1 MIARGAAEN
10 NLTSPSAS
18 DYTSGLRRGA
28 APGKPGRARPCAEGG
43 AQAMPLLVLILA
55 IAALVV
61 SIATAGA
68 VFMILS
74 GIRRQSKKSYE
85 VASRVMEDWEK
96 FSTREVAER
105 QRLAER
111 CARFE
116 SATSDRVEQFEKV
129 ATGTRERLVK
139 LEQYLKEFFEVEL
152 KSVFDSFDKTVSS
165 ILEEM
170 KSELLRG
177 IERIEDIQAFV
188 DSKSMA
194 QDRILDGE
202 GSVYRMLADTATK
215 APAAGSA
222 PEAAEP
228 LVRYA
233 DDEEKNPE
241 QPEKPPYRLEADEA
255 E

>member
-1 MIARGAAEN
+1 
-10 NLTSPSAS
+10 
-18 DYTSGLRRGA
+18 
-28 APGKPGRARPCAEGG
+28 
-43 AQAMPLLVLILA
+43 MPLYALILA
-55 IAALVV
+55 IAALAI
-61 SIATAGA
+61 SIATAIG
-68 VFMILS
+68 VFMLLS

-96 FSTREVAER
+96 FSTREADER
-105 QRLAER
+105 RRLTER
-111 CARFE
+111 FARFE

-129 ATGTRERLVK
+129 ATSTRERLIK

-177 IERIEDIQAFV
+177 IDRIEDIQAFV

-202 GSVYRMLADTATK
+202 GSVYRLLADTTPKESA
-215 APAAGSA
+215 AAGSA
-222 PEAAEP
+222 PEASGP
-228 LVRYA
+228 LIRYA
-233 DDEEKNPE
+233 DEEKNA
-241 QPEKPPYRLEADEA
+241 QQSEKPPYRLEADEA

>member
-1 MIARGAAEN
+1 
-10 NLTSPSAS
+10 
-18 DYTSGLRRGA
+18 
-28 APGKPGRARPCAEGG
+28 
-43 AQAMPLLVLILA
+43 MPLLVLILA
-55 IAALVV
+55 IAALVI
-61 SIATAGA
+61 SIATAIA
-68 VFMILS
+68 VFAILS
-74 GIRRQSKKSYE
+74 SIRRQSKKSYE

-96 FSTREVAER
+96 FSTREADER

-111 CARFE
+111 FARFE

-129 ATGTRERLVK
+129 ATGTRERLIK
-139 LEQYLKEFFEVEL
+139 LEEYLKEFFEVEL

-202 GSVYRMLADTATK
+202 GSVYRMLNDTATK
-215 APAAGSA
+215 QPDPAGSA
-222 PEAAEP
+222 PEAAAP

-233 DDEEKNPE
+233 EDEEKNAE
-241 QPEKPPYRLEADEA
+241 QAEKPPYRLEADEA

>member
-1 MIARGAAEN
+1 
-10 NLTSPSAS
+10 
-18 DYTSGLRRGA
+18 
-28 APGKPGRARPCAEGG
+28 
-43 AQAMPLLVLILA
+43 MPLLVLILA
-55 IAALVV
+55 IAALAI
-61 SIATAGA
+61 SIATAIA
-68 VFMILS
+68 VFAILS

-96 FSTREVAER
+96 FSAREADER

-111 CARFE
+111 FARFE
-116 SATSDRVEQFEKV
+116 KATSDRVEQFEKV
-129 ATGTRERLVK
+129 ATGTRERLIK

-202 GSVYRMLADTATK
+202 GSVYRMLNDTATK
-215 APAAGSA
+215 TPAAASA
-222 PEAAEP
+222 PEASEP

-233 DDEEKNPE
+233 NDEEKSAEP
-241 QPEKPPYRLEADEA
+241 PEKPPYRLEADEA

>member
-1 MIARGAAEN
+1 
-10 NLTSPSAS
+10 
-18 DYTSGLRRGA
+18 
-28 APGKPGRARPCAEGG
+28 
-43 AQAMPLLVLILA
+43 MPLLVLILA
-55 IAALVV
+55 IAALVI
-61 SIATAGA
+61 SIATAIA

-96 FSTREVAER
+96 FSTREADER

-111 CARFE
+111 FARFE

-129 ATGTRERLVK
+129 ATGTRERLIK

-202 GSVYRMLADTATK
+202 GSVYRLLADTTTK
-215 APAAGSA
+215 EPDAAGSA
-222 PEAAEP
+222 PEAAGP
-228 LVRYA
+228 LIRYA
-233 DDEEKNPE
+233 DEEKNAE
-241 QPEKPPYRLEADEA
+241 QSEKPPYRLEADEA

>member
-1 MIARGAAEN
+1 
-10 NLTSPSAS
+10 
-18 DYTSGLRRGA
+18 
-28 APGKPGRARPCAEGG
+28 
-43 AQAMPLLVLILA
+43 MPLYVVILA
-55 IAALVV
+55 IAALVI
-61 SIATAGA
+61 SIATAIG
-68 VFMILS
+68 VFMLLS

-96 FSTREVAER
+96 FSAREADER

-111 CARFE
+111 FARFE
-116 SATSDRVEQFEKV
+116 NATSDRVEQCEKV
-129 ATGTRERLVK
+129 ATGTRERLIK

-177 IERIEDIQAFV
+177 IDRIEDIQAFV

-202 GSVYRMLADTATK
+202 GSVYRLLADTTTK
-215 APAAGSA
+215 NPAAAGSA
-222 PEAAEP
+222 PEAAGP
-228 LVRYA
+228 LIRYA
-233 DDEEKNPE
+233 DEEKNAEPS
-241 QPEKPPYRLEADEA
+241 EKPPYRLEADEA

>member
-1 MIARGAAEN
+1 MSSVG
-10 NLTSPSAS
+10 
-18 DYTSGLRRGA
+18 
-28 APGKPGRARPCAEGG
+28 
-43 AQAMPLLVLILA
+43 LILT
-55 IAALVV
+55 IVALFISV
-61 SIATAGA
+61 ATACA
-68 VFMILS
+68 LFMILS
-74 GIRRQSKKSYE
+74 SVRRQSKKSYE

-96 FSTREVAER
+96 FSAREADER

-111 CARFE
+111 FARFE

-129 ATGTRERLVK
+129 AAGTRERLVK

-177 IERIEDIQAFV
+177 LERIEDIQAFV

-215 APAAGSA
+215 QPDAAERA
-222 PEAAEP
+222 PEATGP
-228 LVRYA
+228 IIRYA
-233 DDEEKNPE
+233 DEEKNA
-241 QPEKPPYRLEADEA
+241 QQSEKPPYPLEADEA

>member
-1 MIARGAAEN
+1 
-10 NLTSPSAS
+10 
-18 DYTSGLRRGA
+18 
-28 APGKPGRARPCAEGG
+28 
-43 AQAMPLLVLILA
+43 MPLLVLILA
-55 IAALVV
+55 IAALVI
-61 SIATAGA
+61 SLGTAIA
-68 VFMILS
+68 VFMILGS
-74 GIRRQSKKSYE
+74 IRRQSKKSYE

-96 FSTREVAER
+96 FSTREADER

-111 CARFE
+111 FARFE
-116 SATSDRVEQFEKV
+116 SSTSDRVEQFEKV
-129 ATGTRERLVK
+129 ATGTRERLIK

-202 GSVYRMLADTATK
+202 GSVYRMLNDTATK
-215 APAAGSA
+215 QPDAADSV
-222 PEAAEP
+222 PEAAGP
-228 LVRYA
+228 IIRYA
-233 DDEEKNPE
+233 DEEKNA
-241 QPEKPPYRLEADEA
+241 QQAEKPPYRLEADEA

>member
-1 MIARGAAEN
+1 
-10 NLTSPSAS
+10 
-18 DYTSGLRRGA
+18 
-28 APGKPGRARPCAEGG
+28 
-43 AQAMPLLVLILA
+43 MPLYVLILA
-55 IAALVV
+55 IAALVI
-61 SIATAGA
+61 SIGTAVA
-68 VFMILS
+68 LFWILS
-74 GIRRQSKKSYE
+74 SIRRQSKKSYE

-96 FSTREVAER
+96 FSAREADER

-111 CARFE
+111 FARFE

-129 ATGTRERLVK
+129 ATGTRERLIK

-202 GSVYRMLADTATK
+202 GSVYRLLADTTTK
-215 APAAGSA
+215 QPDAAGSA
-222 PEAAEP
+222 PEAAGP
-228 LVRYA
+228 VIRYA
-233 DDEEKNPE
+233 DEAKNAE
-241 QPEKPPYRLEADEA
+241 QAEKPPYRLEADEA

>member
-1 MIARGAAEN
+1 MS
-10 NLTSPSAS
+10 LP
-18 DYTSGLRRGA
+18 
-28 APGKPGRARPCAEGG
+28 
-43 AQAMPLLVLILA
+43 LILA
-55 IAALVV
+55 IVALFI
-61 SIATAGA
+61 SMSTAIA

-74 GIRRQSKKSYE
+74 SIRRQSKKSYE

-96 FSTREVAER
+96 FSAREADER

-111 CARFE
+111 FARFE

-129 ATGTRERLVK
+129 ATGTRERLIK

-188 DSKSMA
+188 DSKNNA
-194 QDRILDGE
+194 QRGILDE
-202 GSVYRMLADTATK
+202 GSVYRMLSDTATK
-215 APAAGSA
+215 ESDAAGSV
-222 PEAAEP
+222 PEASGP
-228 LVRYA
+228 LIRYA
-233 DDEEKNPE
+233 DEEKNAE
-241 QPEKPPYRLEADEA
+241 HSEKPPYRLEADEA

>member
-1 MIARGAAEN
+1 
-10 NLTSPSAS
+10 
-18 DYTSGLRRGA
+18 
-28 APGKPGRARPCAEGG
+28 
-43 AQAMPLLVLILA
+43 MPLPVLILA
-55 IAALVV
+55 IAALAV

-68 VFMILS
+68 LFMLLS

-96 FSTREVAER
+96 FSTREADER

-129 ATGTRERLVK
+129 ATGTRERLIK

-152 KSVFDSFDKTVSS
+152 KAVFDSFDKTVSS

-215 APAAGSA
+215 APAAEGSA

-233 DDEEKNPE
+233 EDEEKNPE

>member
-1 MIARGAAEN
+1 M
-10 NLTSPSAS
+10 PS
-18 DYTSGLRRGA
+18 YVV
-28 APGKPGRARPCAEGG
+28 P
-43 AQAMPLLVLILA
+43 ILA
-55 IAALVV
+55 IAALVL
-61 SIATAGA
+61 SIATTIS
-68 VFMILS
+68 VFMLLS
-74 GIRRQSKKSYE
+74 NIRRQSKKSYE
-85 VASRVMEDWEK
+85 VASRVLEDWEK
-96 FSTREVAER
+96 FSAREADER

-111 CARFE
+111 FARFE
-116 SATSDRVEQFEKV
+116 SATGDRVEQCEKV
-129 ATGTRERLVK
+129 ATGTRERLIK

-202 GSVYRMLADTATK
+202 GSVYRLLADTTTK
-215 APAAGSA
+215 APNAADSA
-222 PEAAEP
+222 TEASGP
-228 LVRYA
+228 VIRYA
-233 DDEEKNPE
+233 DEAKNVE
-241 QPEKPPYRLEADEA
+241 QAEKPPYRLEADEA

>member
-1 MIARGAAEN
+1 
-10 NLTSPSAS
+10 
-18 DYTSGLRRGA
+18 
-28 APGKPGRARPCAEGG
+28 
-43 AQAMPLLVLILA
+43 
-55 IAALVV
+55 
-61 SIATAGA
+61 
-68 VFMILS
+68 
-74 GIRRQSKKSYE
+74 

-96 FSTREVAER
+96 FSTREADER

-111 CARFE
+111 FARFE

-129 ATGTRERLVK
+129 ATGTRERLIK
-139 LEQYLKEFFEVEL
+139 LEEYLKEFFEVEL

-202 GSVYRMLADTATK
+202 GSVYRMLNDTATK
-215 APAAGSA
+215 QPDPAGSA
-222 PEAAEP
+222 PEAAAP

-233 DDEEKNPE
+233 EDEEKNAE
-241 QPEKPPYRLEADEA
+241 QAEKPPYRLEADEA

>member
-1 MIARGAAEN
+1 M
-10 NLTSPSAS
+10 SVS
-18 DYTSGLRRGA
+18 
-28 APGKPGRARPCAEGG
+28 
-43 AQAMPLLVLILA
+43 LILA
-55 IAALVV
+55 IVALAI
-61 SIATAGA
+61 SIATTIG
-68 VFMILS
+68 VFMLLS
-74 GIRRQSKKSYE
+74 SIRRQSKKSYE

-96 FSTREVAER
+96 FSTREADER

-116 SATSDRVEQFEKV
+116 RSTSDRVEQFEKV
-129 ATGTRERLVK
+129 ATGTRERLIK

-188 DSKSMA
+188 DTKSMA

-202 GSVYRMLADTATK
+202 GSVYRILSDTATK
-215 APAAGSA
+215 Q
-222 PEAAEP
+222 PEAALSAPPAAEP
-228 LVRYA
+228 IIRRYTE
-233 DDEEKNPE
+233 EEKNA
-241 QPEKPPYRLEADEA
+241 QQSEKPPYPLEADEA

>member
-1 MIARGAAEN
+1 
-10 NLTSPSAS
+10 
-18 DYTSGLRRGA
+18 
-28 APGKPGRARPCAEGG
+28 
-43 AQAMPLLVLILA
+43 MPLLVLMLA
-55 IAALVV
+55 IAALVI
-61 SIATAGA
+61 SIATAVA
-68 VFMILS
+68 VFAILS

-96 FSTREVAER
+96 FSASEADER

-111 CARFE
+111 FARFE
-116 SATSDRVEQFEKV
+116 STTSDRVEQFEKV
-129 ATGTRERLVK
+129 ATGTRERLIK

-188 DSKSMA
+188 DSKSFA

-202 GSVYRMLADTATK
+202 GSVYRLLADTTTK
-215 APAAGSA
+215 ESEPA
-222 PEAAEP
+222 EAASESSQP

-233 DDEEKNPE
+233 DEEKNAD
-241 QPEKPPYRLEADEA
+241 QPEKPPYPLEADEA

>member
-1 MIARGAAEN
+1 
-10 NLTSPSAS
+10 
-18 DYTSGLRRGA
+18 
-28 APGKPGRARPCAEGG
+28 
-43 AQAMPLLVLILA
+43 MPLLVLILA
-55 IAALVV
+55 IAALVI
-61 SIATAGA
+61 SIGTAVA
-68 VFMILS
+68 LFWILS
-74 GIRRQSKKSYE
+74 SIRRQSKKSYE

-96 FSTREVAER
+96 FSAREADER

-111 CARFE
+111 FARFE

-129 ATGTRERLVK
+129 ATGTRERLIK

-194 QDRILDGE
+194 QDRILDGK
-202 GSVYRMLADTATK
+202 GSVYQMLADTTTK
-215 APAAGSA
+215 GSDAAAPA
-222 PEAAEP
+222 PEAGP
-228 LVRYA
+228 LIRYA
-233 DDEEKNPE
+233 DEEKNAE
-241 QPEKPPYRLEADEA
+241 QAEKPPYRLEADEA

>member
-1 MIARGAAEN
+1 M
-10 NLTSPSAS
+10 PS
-18 DYTSGLRRGA
+18 
-28 APGKPGRARPCAEGG
+28 
-43 AQAMPLLVLILA
+43 LVLVLA

-61 SIATAGA
+61 SLATGVA
-68 VFMILS
+68 VIMILS
-74 GIRRQSKKSYE
+74 SIRRQSKKSYE
-85 VASRVMEDWEK
+85 VASRVMEDWDK
-96 FSTREVAER
+96 FSAREADER
-105 QRLAER
+105 KQLAER
-111 CARFE
+111 FARFE
-116 SATSDRVEQFEKV
+116 STTSDRVEQFEKV
-129 ATGTRERLVK
+129 ATGTRERLIK

-202 GSVYRMLADTATK
+202 GSVYRLLADTTTK
-215 APAAGSA
+215 KEPDAAASA
-222 PEAAEP
+222 PEAAGP

-233 DDEEKNPE
+233 DEEKNAEP
-241 QPEKPPYRLEADEA
+241 PEKPPYRLEADEA

>member
-1 MIARGAAEN
+1 M
-10 NLTSPSAS
+10 PSLA
-18 DYTSGLRRGA
+18 
-28 APGKPGRARPCAEGG
+28 
-43 AQAMPLLVLILA
+43 LILA
-55 IAALVV
+55 SAALVI
-61 SIATAGA
+61 SIGTAIA

-74 GIRRQSKKSYE
+74 SIRRQSKKSYE

-96 FSTREVAER
+96 FSAREADER

-111 CARFE
+111 FGRFE
-116 SATSDRVEQFEKV
+116 RSTSDRVEQFEKV
-129 ATGTRERLVK
+129 ATGTRERLIK

-202 GSVYRMLADTATK
+202 GSVYRMLSDTATK
-215 APAAGSA
+215 QPEAAVSA
-222 PEAAEP
+222 PETAEP
-228 LVRYA
+228 IIRRYA
-233 DDEEKNPE
+233 DEEKNAR
-241 QPEKPPYRLEADEA
+241 QPEKPPYPLEADEA

>member
-1 MIARGAAEN
+1 
-10 NLTSPSAS
+10 
-18 DYTSGLRRGA
+18 
-28 APGKPGRARPCAEGG
+28 
-43 AQAMPLLVLILA
+43 MPLYVLILA
-55 IAALVV
+55 IAALVI
-61 SIATAGA
+61 SIATAIA
-68 VFMILS
+68 VFAILS
-74 GIRRQSKKSYE
+74 SIRRQSKKSYE

-96 FSTREVAER
+96 FSIREADER

-111 CARFE
+111 LARFE
-116 SATSDRVEQFEKV
+116 SATTDRVEQAEKV
-129 ATGTRERLVK
+129 ATGTRERLIK

-177 IERIEDIQAFV
+177 IERIEDIQSFV
-188 DSKSMA
+188 DSKNMA

-202 GSVYRMLADTATK
+202 GSVYRLLADTTTK
-215 APAAGSA
+215 ESNAG
-222 PEAAEP
+222 EAAAEASGP

-233 DDEEKNPE
+233 DEEKNA
-241 QPEKPPYRLEADEA
+241 QQSEKPPYRLEADES

>member
-1 MIARGAAEN
+1 
-10 NLTSPSAS
+10 
-18 DYTSGLRRGA
+18 
-28 APGKPGRARPCAEGG
+28 
-43 AQAMPLLVLILA
+43 MPLYALILA
-55 IAALVV
+55 IAALAL
-61 SIATAGA
+61 SIATAIG
-68 VFMILS
+68 VFMLLS

-96 FSTREVAER
+96 FSAREADER

-111 CARFE
+111 FARFE

-129 ATGTRERLVK
+129 ATGTRERLIK

-177 IERIEDIQAFV
+177 IDRIEDIQAFV

-202 GSVYRMLADTATK
+202 GSVYRLLADTTTK
-215 APAAGSA
+215 ESAAADAA
-222 PEAAEP
+222 PEASGP
-228 LVRYA
+228 LIRYA
-233 DDEEKNPE
+233 DEEKNAEPS
-241 QPEKPPYRLEADEA
+241 EKPPYRLEADEA

>member
-1 MIARGAAEN
+1 
-10 NLTSPSAS
+10 
-18 DYTSGLRRGA
+18 
-28 APGKPGRARPCAEGG
+28 
-43 AQAMPLLVLILA
+43 MPELVLVLA
-55 IAALVV
+55 IAALAISLATGVAVV
-61 SIATAGA
+61 
-68 VFMILS
+68 MILS
-74 GIRRQSKKSYE
+74 SIRRQSKKSYE
-85 VASRVMEDWEK
+85 VASRVMEDWDK
-96 FSTREVAER
+96 FSTREADER
-105 QRLAER
+105 KQLAER
-111 CARFE
+111 FARFE
-116 SATSDRVEQFEKV
+116 SSTNDRVEQFEKV

-202 GSVYRMLADTATK
+202 GSVYRLLADTTTK
-215 APAAGSA
+215 QPEAAASA
-222 PEAAEP
+222 PEAAGP
-228 LVRYA
+228 VVRYA
-233 DDEEKNPE
+233 TDEEKNAEPS
-241 QPEKPPYRLEADEA
+241 EKPPYPLEADEA

>member
-1 MIARGAAEN
+1 
-10 NLTSPSAS
+10 
-18 DYTSGLRRGA
+18 
-28 APGKPGRARPCAEGG
+28 
-43 AQAMPLLVLILA
+43 MPLLVLILA

-96 FSTREVAER
+96 FSTREADER

-111 CARFE
+111 FARFE

-129 ATGTRERLVK
+129 ATSTRERLIK

-202 GSVYRMLADTATK
+202 GSVYRLLADTTTK
-215 APAAGSA
+215 ESDAGSA
-222 PEAAEP
+222 PEASGP
-228 LVRYA
+228 LIRYA
-233 DDEEKNPE
+233 DEEKNAE
-241 QPEKPPYRLEADEA
+241 QSAKPPYRLEADEA